1 MEERVFKRKLY
12 EKMLE
17 WKRERAGSTALL
29 IKGARRVGKSTLAEE
44 FAKREYDSYLLIDF
58 TETSQEIKDL
68 FNDLSDLDSLFLQ
81 LQFHFH
87 KRLTTRQSAIIFDE
101 VQECP
106 MA

>member
-1 MEERVFKRKLY
+1 MKKYNV
-12 EKMLE
+12 
-17 WKRERAGSTALL
+17 TAL
-29 IKGARRVGKSTLAEE
+29 GE
-44 FAKREYDSYLLIDF
+44 LLIDF

-68 FNDLSDLDSLFLQ
+68 FNDLSNLDSLFLQ

-106 MA
+106 MARQAIKKLVKVANIIDI